1 MKQMPVKYRA
11 DGTNQYTRNPVE
23 GKNTAL
29 LRSIASTGS
38 SAYAIAKVAGV
49 SPQWMYSL
57 ISGTVRPV
65 KRSGTWS
72 RSVLSIAHV
81 LGEDPEDLFP
91 DYAAV
96 KPKSYKLVDMY
107 GKDTSIDD
115 DEVTDILNAV
125 LSTLPRRQRE
135 VLELLYGISCSH
147 PRTLDECGRVFGVTR
162 ERIRQVEAKALR
174 LLRELLYR
182 CPSTAGTLRDYLH
195 IRPNR
200 HVCVI
205 VE

>member
-11 DGTNQYTRNPVE
+11 DGTNQYTRKPIE

-38 SAYAIAKVAGV
+38 SAYAIAKMAGV
-49 SPQWMYSL
+49 HPNTLNSL
-57 ISGTVRPV
+57 INETISPAAR
-65 KRSGTWS
+65 GTWS
-72 RSVLSIAHV
+72 KSALSVAHA

-91 DYAAV
+91 VYAAMR
-96 KPKSYKLVDMY
+96 PKSYKFVDMY

-115 DEVTDILNAV
+115 DEVADILNAV
-125 LSTLPRRQRE
+125 LSTLPRRQHQ
-135 VLELLYGISCSH
+135 VLKLLYGISCSH

-200 HVCVI
+200 RVCVI